1 MKNFLGVICLAL
13 MIGGSG
19 TVLASG
25 GGVQL
30 QKAHVD
36 LSDTASLQRGA
47 KLFVNYCLSCHSA
60 HFMRYNRVGRDLGI
74 SEELLQEHLMFASD
88 KSGEVMNVAMSV
100 EDGERW
106 FGVAPPDLSVIARS
120 RGANWLYTY
129 FLSFYEDSNPSRPFG
144 VNNLVFKDV
153 GMPHVLWKLQGRQV
167 PVYAEDEHGKKHI
180 ESLKLVEPGILNAD
194 EYRRAMRDLTGF
206 LVYVGEPAKLVR
218 YGIGFWVLLFLAGFF
233 LLTRLLYR
241 EYWKDLH

>member
-1 MKNFLGVICLAL
+1 MKNFLGITCLML
-13 MIGGSG
+13 LLGGSG
-19 TVLASG
+19 SVLASG
-25 GGVQL
+25 GGAAL
-30 QKAHVD
+30 QSAHVD

-60 HFMRYNRVGRDLGI
+60 HFMRYNRMARDLGI
-74 SEELLQEHLMFASD
+74 DEKLLQKHLMFAGE
-88 KSGEVMNVAMSV
+88 KSGELMKVAMST

-120 RGANWLYTY
+120 RGADWLYTY
-129 FLSFYEDSNPSRPFG
+129 FLSFYEDTNPSRPFG

-167 PVYAEDEHGKKHI
+167 PVYAEDSHGKKHI
-180 ESLKLVEPGILNAD
+180 ERLELKEPGTLSAD
-194 EYRRAMRDLTGF
+194 GYRRAVRDLTNF